1 MVISRDYLFCLTL
14 QTQYKYKIQR
24 RQHQSASSLDHD
36 ISITIILIGTQFTLE
51 FLHQTVLISWYVE
64 CGTAFSCSVRDCT
77 AICWTC
83 EVSAEHS
90 EKQANMFGKN
100 MGWQLIFLFFFYFT
114 FKVVYHKHTC
124 QDEIPNFQSTAD
136 RSLCSPPLH
145 CLHILVMLFF
155 SASYSPCLHCVSTM
169 LLNERCDTEPKTM
182 CLYSM

>member
-1 MVISRDYLFCLTL
+1 MVISRDYLFCLTP

-100 MGWQLIFLFFFYFT
+100 MGWQLIFKFFFYFT
-114 FKVVYHKHTC
+114 FKVVYHKHNPLLIDPC
-124 QDEIPNFQSTAD
+124 VVLHSTVFT
-136 RSLCSPPLH
+136 SSSCF
-145 CLHILVMLFF
+145 FF